1 MIVLWIIP
9 AILALLA
16 AILLFGRVGIR
27 ITYRETL
34 KVVLSACGIRHPL
47 YPEKEPRKRPVRDL
61 SKCRNP
67 DAVLQRELKKQEKA
81 LEKAKQRKLEK
92 RAKRKR
98 KKKSETP
105 LPANQ
110 VEVTTNL
117 REKLDM
123 ILAILKKLYD
133 ETHGKLKIHLRRMQ
147 ITVGAEDAAK
157 TAILYGVIL
166 QGASYILNFI
176 EEGFN
181 PIDRKYGDVSVSP
194 DYLSGKCKADIDIRL
209 SVKLW
214 RFIRIVIVML
224 LSYQKEKD
232 LAYQKAAIRIR
243 KKLRRERMKA
253 KNN

>member
-1 MIVLWIIP
+1 MIALWILL
-9 AILALLA
+9 AVLALLVSVV
-16 AILLFGRVGIR
+16 LFGRVGIR

-34 KVVLSACGIRHPL
+34 AVALSVCGIRYPL
-47 YPEKEPRKRPVRDL
+47 YPKKEPQQKPPRDL
-61 SKCRNP
+61 SKCHDP
-67 DAVLQRELKKQEKA
+67 DAVLRRELKKQEKA
-81 LEKAKQRKLEK
+81 LERAKQKRLEK
-92 RAKRKR
+92 KAKRKR
-98 KKKSETP
+98 KKKTETK
-105 LPANQ
+105 LPANK

-133 ETHGKLKIHLRRMQ
+133 ETNGRLKIHLRRMQ

-157 TAILYGVIL
+157 TAILYGVVL

-181 PIDRKYGDVSVSP
+181 PIDRRYGDVSVSP
-194 DYLSGKCKADIDIRL
+194 DYLSGKCKADIDIRV

-214 RFIRIVIVML
+214 RLARIVIVML
-224 LSYQKEKD
+224 LSYQQEKD

-243 KKLRRERMKA
+243 KKLRA
-253 KNN
+253 TLPSYYV